1 MELNRI
7 VLLLIMYGAFINK
20 NQEAY
25 YSNNETNKIVTL

>member
-7 VLLLIMYGAFINK
+7 VLLLIMYGFINK